1 MEKRPQT
8 HHSRWTSEQDVQLKN
23 MVAGG
28 FTSAQIANYFGRT
41 ISSIY
46 SRKLVLGLEGRMKRS
61 TKAQIQGSVKK
72 FGTKPA
78 RKPKPVLVLPP
89 SPPQVKQEKVPVQ
102 MELPLPT
109 LKKRGRPAKAKSP
122 APAKAPKQK
131 VNGFNSYS
139 FKLAFVSQRRQR
151 GDIKLLAEVCEMTP
165 GYISRVLDGWYM
177 SDVVMTM
184 AYSLC
189 ENRQTN
195 LEILQDLGFN
205 RSKKKV
211 N

>member
-1 MEKRPQT
+1 MAKRPQT
-8 HHSRWTSEQDVQLKN
+8 HNSRWTPEQDVQLKN

-46 SRKLVLGLEGRMKRS
+46 SRKIILGLKERTKRS
-61 TKAQIQGSVKK
+61 TKAQLQGSVQK
-72 FGTKPA
+72 FTVKPA

-89 SPPQVKQEKVPVQ
+89 SPPQVKQEQVPVQ

-109 LKKRGRPAKAKSP
+109 LKKKGRPAKAKSP

-131 VNGFNSYS
+131 VNGYNSYS
-139 FKLAFVSQRRQR
+139 FKLSFVNQRRQR

-177 SDVVMTM
+177 SDVVLTM
-184 AYSLC
+184 AVSLC

-195 LEILQDLGFN
+195 QEILQDLGFN

-211 N
+211 S

>member
-1 MEKRPQT
+1 MEKRPKT
-8 HHSRWTSEQDVQLKN
+8 HHSRWTPEQDVQMKN
-23 MVAGG
+23 MVAAG
-28 FTSAQIANYFGRT
+28 FTSAQIANFFGRT

-72 FGTKPA
+72 FDVKTA
-78 RKPKPVLVLPP
+78 RKPKPVLVVPP
-89 SPPQVKQEKVPVQ
+89 STPQVKQEQVSVQ

-109 LKKRGRPAKAKSP
+109 LKKKGRPAKAKSP

-131 VNGFNSYS
+131 VNGYNSYS
-139 FKLAFVSQRRQR
+139 FKLSFVNQRRQR

-177 SDVVMTM
+177 SDVVLTM
-184 AYSLC
+184 AVSLC

-195 LEILQDLGFN
+195 QEILQDLGFN

-211 N
+211 S